1 MTSIYNINN
10 DHVVNKTFTLQL
22 NHYTQVHRFISKFI
36 SNMNTFNMNT
46 FNMKTFNM
54 GYSPGLTYNHK
65 QVAGK
70 PFCTERQRKLG
81 FNTQRPQW

>member
-1 MTSIYNINN
+1 
-10 DHVVNKTFTLQL
+10 
-22 NHYTQVHRFISKFI
+22 
-36 SNMNTFNMNT
+36 MNTFNMNT

-54 GYSPGLTYNHK
+54 GYSPELTYNHK
-65 QVAGK
+65 HVAGK